1 MMSDK
6 NGKDGELQKDRKKN
20 VGDQSKLSQSQAA
33 IKGKTSSQNFPRSK
47 PARQKKLN
55 GSERRAARRRRQ
67 IISYGIPSVI
77 LLIIIA
83 FVFFGSAKVNGPARN
98 VDFTQREFGSVK
110 VNGPA
115 RNAAFVQG
123 ERVPSFSAPGLN
135 SGIVSWEKGKPTVL
149 AIWAAW
155 CDNCQREI
163 PKLNKIKDG
172 YPKVNIVSIVTGQ
185 GQEPGP
191 KPETFVADNNIT
203 IPIAVDDAGMT
214 LARAMGVRSL
224 PTLYLINADG
234 TVFRK
239 LEISMSDADLRAGF
253 EHLSAQAGAIYAG
266 PRELRSKEAR

>member
-6 NGKDGELQKDRKKN
+6 NGKDAELEKGGKKN
-20 VGDQSKLSQSQAA
+20 AGDQSRLAQSKAA
-33 IKGKTSSQNFPRSK
+33 IRGKSTSQNFPRSK

-77 LLIIIA
+77 LLISIA

-98 VDFTQREFGSVK
+98 ADLTQREFGSVK

-115 RNAAFVQG
+115 RNAALAQR
-123 ERVPSFSAPGLN
+123 ERAPSFSAPGLN

-155 CDNCQREI
+155 CENCQREI

-191 KPETFVADNNIT
+191 KPATFVADNNIT
-203 IPIAVDDAGMT
+203 IPIAIDDAGMA

-224 PTLYLINADG
+224 PTLYFINADG

-239 LEISMSDADLRAGF
+239 LEIAMSDADLRAGF
-253 EHLSAQAGAIYAG
+253 EYLSAQADALDAG
-266 PRELRSKEAR
+266 PREPRSGEAR